1 MDDRIWLALGLLG
14 QAMFSMRFVVQ
25 WVQSERQGRSIVPTA
40 FWYFSIAGGVALLA
54 YAVHRLDPVFILGQG
69 LGLLV
74 YGRNVALIR
83 AEKRVA

>member
-1 MDDRIWLALGLLG
+1 MDDRVWLALGLLG

-25 WVQSERQGRSIVPTA
+25 WVQSERTGRSIVPTA

-74 YGRNVALIR
+74 YGRNLALIR